1 MSNKSAK
8 QTKLLNLGFNNVVML
23 NRIVAVVSSD
33 AAPIRRL
40 KEEARKVNKLV
51 DATNVRKT
59 RAVSITDSDH
69 IILSSA
75 QPETSSQR
83 REGW

>member
-8 QTKLLNLGFNNVVML
+8 QTKLLNLGFNNVVMFS
-23 NRIVAVVSSD
+23 RIVAVVSSD

-51 DATNVRKT
+51 DATNGRKT
-59 RAVSITDSDH
+59 RAVIITDSDH

-75 QPETSSQR
+75 QPDTISQR
-83 REGW
+83 IEGS

>member
-8 QTKLLNLGFNNVVML
+8 QSKLLNLGFNNVVMF

-40 KEEARKVNKLV
+40 KEEARKVNKLI
-51 DATNVRKT
+51 DATNGRKT
-59 RAVSITDSDH
+59 RAVIITDSDH

-75 QPETSSQR
+75 QPDTIGQR
-83 REGW
+83 IEGS